1 MDWLNPAKDQAVID
15 ELNDA
20 CDATSLDYE
29 DAGGEHTGTGKG
41 KLKSSDKNPIVT
53 CYELKNISGKTTKS
67 PKSTKTPKS
76 LI

>member
-29 DAGGEHTGTGKG
+29 DAGGEHTGKG